1 MELSFCTQKKKVS
14 IKKPYSYWLKNRIK
28 DHPFLFG
35 LIITLYLL
43 LIANRYFVNELHFE
57 KIIYLTGICITIWLI
72 GAWVLDF
79 FIEKGTKWYYQKW
92 FVLLVLFVLPP
103 VGITLLWAGSKFS
116 KPFKIIL
123 SLAFGSWLAFNL
135 FSSSPR
141 DFIFSPQD
149 YIAEVF
155 FSQKEEVFLK
165 SASYKEVEEFKE
177 FILNADYPIL
187 STMTGPQIFKKWSD
201 STVVVL
207 SFDRRGDMLGQGS
220 GFIVSPDGVVAT
232 NYHVIESA
240 YEVFIRLAN
249 GKSYQDTTLIAGYPD
264 FDIAILKIEEA
275 EPFNYVFFGDSDEV
289 QIGEQVLAIGSPLGL
304 ENTISDGV
312 ISGKRDIG
320 DITLLQITAPISSG
334 SSGGALLNMKGEII
348 GITSI
353 GSRWN
358 TQNLN
363 FVIPINALKDIIRD
377 NL

>member
-43 LIANRYFVNELHFE
+43 LIANRYFVNEPHFE

-249 GKSYQDTTLIAGYPD
+249 GKSYQDTILIAGYPD

-358 TQNLN
+358 AQNLN

>member
-1 MELSFCTQKKKVS
+1 M
-14 IKKPYSYWLKNRIK
+14 
-28 DHPFLFG
+28 
-35 LIITLYLL
+35 L